1 MNIDQQP
8 LLVIHQPSELPN
20 RKAYP
25 LSRCKV
31 CVTKGISP
39 GTGGLSTLG
48 DPAIHKAPSGEPH
61 ELVIHHE
68 ISRFLDPWIHHSSKP
83 SWIALYKPVCVVK
96 SLHTYMIEHV
106 KQYIPHCVD
115 LDCVELRYITM
126 HCRTLHVQHYN
137 CRLYTTYRS
146 ISAGF
151 QKGSARSVWTNNDVA
166 SGRWPRAFWRC
177 MQCFRQVLCNQ
188 STMHICTACMGFNKP
203 CKQVEKSWGK
213 PILILTHTHKTRK
226 WRRP

>member
-83 SWIALYKPVCVVK
+83 SWIALYKPVCVVQELTY
-96 SLHTYMIEHV
+96 LHDWTCKTVHSTL
-106 KQYIPHCVD
+106 CWFR
-115 LDCVELRYITM
+115 LRWVAVHYDALQDVT
-126 HCRTLHVQHYN
+126 RPTLQLQTLHDIQVHLR
-137 CRLYTTYRS
+137 RLSKRF
-146 ISAGF
+146 G
-151 QKGSARSVWTNNDVA
+151 Q
-166 SGRWPRAFWRC
+166 
-177 MQCFRQVLCNQ
+177 
-188 STMHICTACMGFNKP
+188 ICLD
-203 CKQVEKSWGK
+203 Q
-213 PILILTHTHKTRK
+213 
-226 WRRP
+226 